1 MVGSDKL
8 HLRTDQAVNMTDGE
22 YLRAERI
29 AIKVASGIPE
39 PEAIEQTAREF
50 GVHGTNSAA
59 SMPLHQ
65 RDYLL

>member
-1 MVGSDKL
+1 MRNKL
-8 HLRTDQAVNMTDGE
+8 AKTGVKMTDGE

-50 GVHGTNSAA
+50 GDLFIPPNYPTGH
-59 SMPLHQ
+59 
-65 RDYLL
+65 